1 MNLWYIGISTSS
13 SVYDMKTARLEMFAR
28 VSHSITGCIEA
39 PIQMVVTLFLMMKEV
54 LPLPWDKAWHR
65 SLITDSKGNEL
76 DLYIPAVTLV
86 FSIMDMMKCAV
97 MINIFNV
104 YIGQLESSSGFKYYA
119 NLAAGHL
126 PFFLHSI
133 CLRVF
138 AFAFFMIYLNER
150 IFWVPIILIWL
161 SNLLIGKRL
170 GLDFHNINENIFA
183 GYITPKPRLPK
194 KTRSAIKRIESMERG
209 KTSLPKFEKKNDSPI
224 WLNSFLSIFVPSCS
238 LDLID
243 PALVNFYS
251 YGEIEFQDKRG
262 NPEKVNGEEVK
273 KHVTEFNKTFQR
285 KIIQR
290 QLISSTVVIFVTTG
304 VVWYL
309 VTYNQFWGYSKNLLS
324 NFEFN
329 IFCAVLAIMSLFS
342 TLFVINMDI
351 FEIFGLNSSTGKRC
365 ITLQKAFAFLLVI
378 GLILR

>member
-1 MNLWYIGISTSS
+1 
-13 SVYDMKTARLEMFAR
+13 
-28 VSHSITGCIEA
+28 
-39 PIQMVVTLFLMMKEV
+39 
-54 LPLPWDKAWHR
+54 
-65 SLITDSKGNEL
+65 
-76 DLYIPAVTLV
+76 
-86 FSIMDMMKCAV
+86 
-97 MINIFNV
+97 
-104 YIGQLESSSGFKYYA
+104 
-119 NLAAGHL
+119 
-126 PFFLHSI
+126 
-133 CLRVF
+133 
-138 AFAFFMIYLNER
+138 
-150 IFWVPIILIWL
+150 
-161 SNLLIGKRL
+161 
-170 GLDFHNINENIFA
+170 
-183 GYITPKPRLPK
+183 
-194 KTRSAIKRIESMERG
+194 MERG